1 LIVGL
6 LTETN
11 QFIAVD
17 EPEENTSMLEMQEM
31 ESGEMKEKTG
41 SSFILPDITSMTSKD
56 LDKKRI
62 TTIKKIKLETN
73 FYNVFRNTI
82 RVMLGQFKNRKIREN
97 IEEIIKNPYLLY
109 SNKLREIS
117 EKLKKLTKK
126 HITFSEYPD
135 DAISQI
141 SEITNCMIS
150 ESDKCEEKQYCMR
163 STDGICKLV
172 ISKFNLINKQDN
184 EIIYFLK
191 MADEL
196 IRYNRISSFIFK
208 PNSFLSFMKIKYK
221 INSNEI
227 ILLESMITQE
237 YFNELKSMGVNKY
250 KMGETYDTANPL
262 ISYSTYS
269 NLEEMNDTLNP
280 DYNQTPTISEPTKI
294 YNKYPRSMFPSN
306 YQEVTYLGTHDCGLY
321 LILYLL
327 KKFKNEKMTIS
338 DLKELLLSEYNRY
351 TNRGNSY
358 MIEFISILNEEGQI
372 DTSQLQDETMSFR
385 ELIMSEGFIPTNFD
399 LWILLTA
406 LQIPSLF
413 ISIKFIAETRFN
425 KREFVTYYTEDT
437 SKMAVIIIPAS
448 FQRKRG
454 VYPIYKLIQNETNSE
469 KINVDVIRSSEML
482 DNAIRNRISIEKY
495 IYEIYD
501 KDNKTKYKV
510 RKPGKRIYDELL
522 EKEIVREERIKV
534 SDYGISYQ
542 PGEHADRMKEM
553 GISEEE
559 INFPRKPKKV
569 VVSDSSEEIEKET
582 ESYSSSTEPEEEK
595 QKQKEQEK
603 IIK

>member
-1 LIVGL
+1 MDKLQNCINNNMDKCGENKNICSILDNDKCGLI
-6 LTETN
+6 
-11 QFIAVD
+11 I
-17 EPEENTSMLEMQEM
+17 P
-31 ESGEMKEKTG
+31 
-41 SSFILPDITSMTSKD
+41 
-56 LDKKRI
+56 
-62 TTIKKIKLETN
+62 
-73 FYNVFRNTI
+73 
-82 RVMLGQFKNRKIREN
+82 KNN
-97 IEEIIKNPYLLY
+97 L
-109 SNKLREIS
+109 
-117 EKLKKLTKK
+117 
-126 HITFSEYPD
+126 
-135 DAISQI
+135 
-141 SEITNCMIS
+141 ITN
-150 ESDKCEEKQYCMR
+150 K
-163 STDGICKLV
+163 
-172 ISKFNLINKQDN
+172 DN
-184 EIIYFLK
+184 EMLYFLK
-191 MADEL
+191 IADEL

-280 DYNQTPTISEPTKI
+280 NYNQTPTISEPTKI

-306 YQEVTYLGTHDCGLY
+306 YKEVTYLGTHDCGLY

-327 KKFKNEKMTIS
+327 KKFKNEKMTMS

-372 DTSQLQDETMSFR
+372 DTNQLQDETMSFR

-406 LQIPSLF
+406 LKIPSLF

-469 KINVDVIRSSEML
+469 KISVDVIRSSEML
-482 DNAIRNRISIEKY
+482 DNAIINRISIEKY

-522 EKEIVREERIKV
+522 EKEIVREERIKA

-582 ESYSSSTEPEEEK
+582 ESYSSSTEPEEQEK
-595 QKQKEQEK
+595 EESEEQEIHFKRKKFPKNITKK
-603 IIK
+603 IVEQIPVKKTRRNMKIDEEIHF